1 MDELHGYYFEDLEVG
16 MTAVMSRT
24 VTESD
29 IVLFAGVTGDTN
41 PVHLDQGFAEQTL
54 FKGRIAHGVLAAGL
68 ISAVFGTKLPGAG
81 CIYVDQNLKFRAP
94 VKIGDTVLAR
104 VTVKELVAEKR
115 RAIFDTRCL
124 VGDTVVVEGDATL
137 MVKRRPA
144 SKVKAAE

>member
-1 MDELHGYYFEDLEVG
+1 MDELHGLYFEDLEIG
-16 MTAVMSRT
+16 MSAVMSRT

-41 PVHLDQGFAEQTL
+41 PVHLDRDFAEQTM

-94 VKIGDTVLAR
+94 VMIGDRVLAR

>member
-1 MDELHGYYFEDLEVG
+1 MDELHGLYFEDLEVG
-16 MTAVMSRT
+16 MTAVLSRT

-41 PVHLDQGFAEQTL
+41 PVHLDQNFAEQTI

-68 ISAVFGTKLPGAG
+68 ISAVFGTKLPGVG

-94 VKIGDTVLAR
+94 VMIGDTVVAR
-104 VTVKELVAEKR
+104 VTVKELIPGKR

-124 VGDTVVVEGDATL
+124 VGDRVVVEGDATL
-137 MVKRRPA
+137 MVKNRPT
-144 SKVKAAE
+144 SKAQAAE

>member
-54 FKGRIAHGVLAAGL
+54 FKGRIAHGVLAAVL

-94 VKIGDTVLAR
+94 VKIGDTVVAR
-104 VTVKELVAEKR
+104 VTIKELIPAKR

-124 VGDTVVVEGDATL
+124 VGDRIVVEGDATL
-137 MVKRRPA
+137 MIDRKPA
-144 SKVKAAE
+144 SKAEAAE